1 MEKPGWCYFALSCV
15 SALYIGEVAT
25 YQMCGLH
32 ASPVAPTASPVTVS
46 SVVQEVLFT
55 GPPGLVPSLLPVLL
69 ASYPKKP
76 CPHPCHDAPAV
87 SSCSFMVS
95 GRVFKSLL
103 RFEMISHI
111 V

>member
-32 ASPVAPTASPVTVS
+32 ASPVAPAASPVTVS

-69 ASYPKKP
+69 ASYPK
-76 CPHPCHDAPAV
+76 
-87 SSCSFMVS
+87 
-95 GRVFKSLL
+95 
-103 RFEMISHI
+103 
-111 V
+111 